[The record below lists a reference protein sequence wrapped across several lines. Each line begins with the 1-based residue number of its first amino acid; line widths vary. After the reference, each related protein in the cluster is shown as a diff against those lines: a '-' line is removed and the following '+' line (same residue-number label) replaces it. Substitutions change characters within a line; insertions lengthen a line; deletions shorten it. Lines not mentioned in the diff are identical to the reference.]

1 MSRCQGST
9 SACSGRDLAPVRI
22 GLRRDVLV
30 FCGACR
36 AIAEGMGL
44 RIVERRAV
52 SVPVAQERRAFV
64 APWLARLTARDLTGA
79 VLR

>member
-1 MSRCQGST
+1 MTPCSGNT
-9 SACSGRDLAPVRI
+9 SACDGLDLAPVRI

-36 AIAEGMGL
+36 ATAEGMGL
-44 RIVERRAV
+44 RVVERRAV

-64 APWLARLTARDLTGA
+64 PAWRRRGLAVDLTGA